1 MNHEKLLFSSPSSLI
16 HCWESFHKIISL
28 RKTVWQN
35 FFRIQPRNC
44 SRSSAKQDLYGEGS
58 KWRSDSCQLATKI
71 ELYIYRSVHIYRI
84 RSEEEAGSGRPDT
97 ITCAPLLHF
106 QKRIAVCC
114 YQRDSL
120 LLKQCRRSGKWF
132 WWLPEAEKHRV
143 PFQDPNAATRV
154 VGLS

>member
-1 MNHEKLLFSSPSSLI
+1 MRSYFFHLPAPWFIFENHSIKSSLLEKLFGRTSSGFSQ
-16 HCWESFHKIISL
+16 E
-28 RKTVWQN
+28 TVLGALPN
-35 FFRIQPRNC
+35 RI
-44 SRSSAKQDLYGEGS
+44 YMEGS

-132 WWLPEAEKHRV
+132 WWLPEAEKHQV
-143 PFQDPNAATRV
+143 PFQNPNACMD
-154 VGLS
+154 LE